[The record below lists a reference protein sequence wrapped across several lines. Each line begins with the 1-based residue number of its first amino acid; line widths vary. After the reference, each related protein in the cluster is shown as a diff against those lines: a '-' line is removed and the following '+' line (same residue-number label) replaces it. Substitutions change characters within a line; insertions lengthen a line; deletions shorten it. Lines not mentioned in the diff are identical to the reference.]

1 MEKKTKSGPKIAE
14 LVGKTVTLLEPLESD
29 ERQKVIKAVLTILG
43 EASTSSTGN
52 GGGGAHNS
60 GEAGQ
65 RLSVTSPRSKT
76 WMQQNGLTAEQIEQV
91 FDLATGEVIASEVP
105 GKSDKE
111 KTYNAYVLLGI
122 GRLLAS
128 GDASFDDKSARK
140 LCESLGCF
148 IRANHARYMAEKPN
162 VLVGTKEKGWK
173 VTAPGLGRGAD
184 VVKELTTGK

>member
-43 EASTSSTGN
+43 EGSSSSSGN
-52 GGGGAHNS
+52 GSGGAHNS

-65 RLSVTSPRSKT
+65 GLSGTSPRSKT
-76 WMQQNGLTAEQIEQV
+76 WMQQNGLTADQIEQV
-91 FDLATGEVIASEVP
+91 FDLTTGEVIASEVP

-148 IRANHARYMAEKPN
+148 IRANHSRYMSEKPN
-162 VLVGTKEKGWK
+162 VLIGTKEKGWK
-173 VTAPGLGRGAD
+173 VTAPGLVRGAD
-184 VVKELTTGK
+184 VVKELTKGK